1 MRWLNRILHDAKTWE
16 IRSRNTKTRG
26 RIALVFKKRALG
38 EVDVVDSFPL
48 TQELFHAN
56 MGLHQVPGWEWVT
69 ERYTRPHVWVLANP
83 QQTEPARQV
92 VRTPGQVTWVK
103 I

>member
-1 MRWLNRILHDAKTWE
+1 MCWLTRILLHGKTWE

-26 RIALVFKKRALG
+26 RIALVFKKQALG

-48 TQELFHAN
+48 TEELFHAN

-69 ERYTRPHVWVLANP
+69 KRYTRPHVWVLANP